1 MSGIMILFLAG
12 LTAFAFI
19 VVVLRRGKTVRPLR
33 AILLIAAIAI
43 VGYIAWIFLAPT
55 GKP

>member
-43 VGYIAWIFLAPT
+43 VVYIAWIFLAPT